1 MTLPTSIRDHS
12 TLQLLARSARSSP
25 AGAARAALIGMS
37 SALRAPLLVHGNRL
51 RTALEAQV
59 DRNESRVEV
68 DPALV
73 AALRIANGFIRQL
86 SRTRTGWKNTCL
98 YRSAAQYLV
107 LKGYGRAAAIRIG
120 VKTLDHYDDGDVA
133 AHSWV
138 LHDGPEAVQD
148 TDTSYE
154 ELALSR
160 RS

>member
-1 MTLPTSIRDHS
+1 MR
-12 TLQLLARSARSSP
+12 ARPFFRFLS
-25 AGAARAALIGMS
+25 AARATVIGLS
-37 SALRAPLLVHGNRL
+37 AALRAPLLVRGSRL
-51 RTALEAQV
+51 RSALEAQV
-59 DRNESRVEV
+59 DRNEKLV
-68 DPALV
+68 DVDSELV

-107 LKGYGRAAAIRIG
+107 LKDYGRAAAIRIG
-120 VKTLDHYDDGDVA
+120 VKRPAHYDDGDVT

-138 LHDGPEAVQD
+138 LHDGPEPVQD